1 MHLTDTR
8 LSAPHAR
15 SPRLRISRA
24 PILAASPLRASS
36 QAADAASSKAASEDD
51 QVIGTRMTINGRSLT
66 FNALRC
72 AAIPAGKT
80 RRVQVSWQ
88 KEGEADCTAIQF
100 FKSPKCTG
108 KAVDTVAQGKQR
120 SKPLRRA
127 VTSARCI
134 IGTTNTKALD
144 GKTKA
149 AGGKTKAADGKT
161 KAADSNT
168 KAADSNTKAA
178 DSNTKAA
185 DSNTKAAG
193 GNTKAADGNTKA
205 ADGNTKAADGNT
217 KAADGNTKAADGNT
231 KAADGNTKA
240 ADGNTK
246 PPGSKIKAPS
256 EYPDAE
262 SSSTGVCGFDRVNG
276 CLVGTCIDRGTED
289 RTCVCLPNHRS
300 HGHYCDQDWE
310 PISSITVA
318 GSDWRCKDVY
328 SMYGLTLEQ
337 FTHMNPGI
345 DCSALLPQGR
355 ELVVK
360 ELLPEC
366 SAFYY
371 VQPADTCSSVA
382 QFLDITEKS
391 LQQLNPG
398 VSCSSRL
405 LAFRALCVERNPAKA
420 RPTCEKEIQIGQ
432 AVDFKQVAASNGATM
447 VDLCRLNP
455 WISFRDS
462 ARDIDGLCVAARY
475 ATPPPSDDTTPPSHD
490 TTPPP
495 SDDTTPPPSDDTTPP
510 PSDDTT
516 PPPSDDTTPPPSDD
530 TTPPP
535 SDDTTP
541 PPSDNTTP
549 PSEYPDEESSST
561 GVCGYDRV
569 NGCLVGTCI
578 DRGTEDSTCVC
589 LPNHRSHGSYC
600 DQDWEAISSITVAGS
615 DWRCKDVYSMY
626 GLTLE
631 QFTHMNP
638 GIDCSA
644 LLPQGRELMVKE
656 LLPECSA
663 FYYVQPADTCS
674 SVAQFL
680 DITEKSLQQL
690 NPSVSCSS
698 RLLAFRALCVE
709 RNPAKARPTCEKEI
723 QIGQA
728 VDFKQVAASN
738 GATMVDLCRLN
749 PWISFRDSARDID
762 GLCVAARYA
771 TPPPSD
777 DTTPPPSDDTTPPPS
792 DDTTPPPSD
801 NTTPPS
807 EYPDKESSST
817 GACGFDRV
825 NGCLVGTCIDRGTE
839 DRTCVCLPNHR
850 SHGRY
855 CDQDWEA
862 ISSITVAGS
871 DWRCKDVYSMY
882 GLTLEQ
888 FTHMNPGID
897 CSGLLPQGR
906 ELVVKELLPEC
917 SAFYY
922 VQPADTCSSVAQFL
936 DVTEKSLQQLN
947 PGVSCSSRLLAFRAL
962 CVERNKAKTKPRC
975 VKEIQIGRVVDFK
988 QVAASNGA
996 TMVDLCRLNPWI
1008 SFRDSARDIDGQRC
1022 SSSSLPFPAPRPPIV
1037 SSLPLL
1043 CLLFS
1048 APCVFHPPAGVCGY
1062 DRVNGCLVGTCIDR
1076 GTEDFTCVCLP
1087 NHRSHGSYCGE
1098 LSWPLLLCALMATT
1112 VVRSHGYNCGALS
1125 WLQLWCALMV
1135 TNNCGALSWLELSC
1149 ALMATTVVPSH
1160 GYKQLWCPLMVT
1172 NNCGALS
1179 CLQLWCALMVTNN
1192 IGTLACCHRRCSR
1205 VVSSTNWEAISSIT
1219 VAGSDWRC
1227 KDVYSVYG
1235 LTLQQFTTM
1244 NPGIDCSALLPQGRE
1259 LVVKELL
1266 PACTAFYYT
1275 QPADTC
1281 SSVAQFLSITEESLQ
1296 QLNPGVSCSSRLL
1309 AFRALCVE
1317 RNPAKAKPRCVKE
1330 IQIGQV
1336 VDFKQVAAS
1345 HGATMVDLCRL
1356 NPWISFRDS
1365 LRDIDG

>member
-1 MHLTDTR
+1 MGKGKAVLA
-8 LSAPHAR
+8 LLAVIVA
-15 SPRLRISRA
+15 I
-24 PILAASPLRASS
+24 AASPLRASS

-462 ARDIDGLCVAARY
+462 ARDIDGV
-475 ATPPPSDDTTPPSHD
+475 
-490 TTPPP
+490 
-495 SDDTTPPPSDDTTPP
+495 
-510 PSDDTT
+510 
-516 PPPSDDTTPPPSDD
+516 
-530 TTPPP
+530 
-535 SDDTTP
+535 
-541 PPSDNTTP
+541 
-549 PSEYPDEESSST
+549 
-561 GVCGYDRV
+561 
-569 NGCLVGTCI
+569 
-578 DRGTEDSTCVC
+578 
-589 LPNHRSHGSYC
+589 
-600 DQDWEAISSITVAGS
+600 
-615 DWRCKDVYSMY
+615 
-626 GLTLE
+626 
-631 QFTHMNP
+631 
-638 GIDCSA
+638 
-644 LLPQGRELMVKE
+644 
-656 LLPECSA
+656 
-663 FYYVQPADTCS
+663 
-674 SVAQFL
+674 
-680 DITEKSLQQL
+680 
-690 NPSVSCSS
+690 SS
-698 RLLAFRALCVE
+698 R
-709 RNPAKARPTCEKEI
+709 
-723 QIGQA
+723 Q
-728 VDFKQVAASN
+728 
-738 GATMVDLCRLN
+738 M
-749 PWISFRDSARDID
+749 
-762 GLCVAARYA
+762 
-771 TPPPSD
+771 
-777 DTTPPPSDDTTPPPS
+777 
-792 DDTTPPPSD
+792 
-801 NTTPPS
+801 
-807 EYPDKESSST
+807 
-817 GACGFDRV
+817 
-825 NGCLVGTCIDRGTE
+825 TE
-839 DRTCVCLPNHR
+839 
-850 SHGRY
+850 
-855 CDQDWEA
+855 
-862 ISSITVAGS
+862 
-871 DWRCKDVYSMY
+871 
-882 GLTLEQ
+882 
-888 FTHMNPGID
+888 
-897 CSGLLPQGR
+897 
-906 ELVVKELLPEC
+906 
-917 SAFYY
+917 
-922 VQPADTCSSVAQFL
+922 
-936 DVTEKSLQQLN
+936 
-947 PGVSCSSRLLAFRAL
+947 
-962 CVERNKAKTKPRC
+962 
-975 VKEIQIGRVVDFK
+975 
-988 QVAASNGA
+988 
-996 TMVDLCRLNPWI
+996 
-1008 SFRDSARDIDGQRC
+1008 
-1022 SSSSLPFPAPRPPIV
+1022 
-1037 SSLPLL
+1037 
-1043 CLLFS
+1043 
-1048 APCVFHPPAGVCGY
+1048 
-1062 DRVNGCLVGTCIDR
+1062 
-1076 GTEDFTCVCLP
+1076 
-1087 NHRSHGSYCGE
+1087 
-1098 LSWPLLLCALMATT
+1098 
-1112 VVRSHGYNCGALS
+1112 
-1125 WLQLWCALMV
+1125 
-1135 TNNCGALSWLELSC
+1135 
-1149 ALMATTVVPSH
+1149 
-1160 GYKQLWCPLMVT
+1160 
-1172 NNCGALS
+1172 
-1179 CLQLWCALMVTNN
+1179 
-1192 IGTLACCHRRCSR
+1192 
-1205 VVSSTNWEAISSIT
+1205 
-1219 VAGSDWRC
+1219 
-1227 KDVYSVYG
+1227 
-1235 LTLQQFTTM
+1235 
-1244 NPGIDCSALLPQGRE
+1244 
-1259 LVVKELL
+1259 
-1266 PACTAFYYT
+1266 
-1275 QPADTC
+1275 
-1281 SSVAQFLSITEESLQ
+1281 
-1296 QLNPGVSCSSRLL
+1296 
-1309 AFRALCVE
+1309 
-1317 RNPAKAKPRCVKE
+1317 
-1330 IQIGQV
+1330 
-1336 VDFKQVAAS
+1336 
-1345 HGATMVDLCRL
+1345 
-1356 NPWISFRDS
+1356 
-1365 LRDIDG
+1365 